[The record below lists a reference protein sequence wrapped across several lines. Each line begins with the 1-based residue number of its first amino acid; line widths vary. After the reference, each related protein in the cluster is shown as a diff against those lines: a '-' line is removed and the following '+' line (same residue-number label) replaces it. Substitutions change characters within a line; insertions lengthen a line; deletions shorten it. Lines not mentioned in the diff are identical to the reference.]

1 MSSLEDL
8 LKEIAVK
15 HGIAVSRDDPI
26 MILKTINERLLR
38 DSATAQQEALQ
49 QFKSE
54 VEEVAQRW
62 QVDALDKSQRVLAAA
77 LVEARKLIERETV
90 EAVKKTVDAARLA
103 AQDEIKATMVPLR
116 AAHDRTARLVAVNVI
131 SAALA
136 FGAAFIAFVAS
147 L

>member
-54 VEEVAQRW
+54 IEEVAQRW
-62 QVDALDKSQRVLAAA
+62 QGDALDKSQRVLAAA
-77 LVEARKLIERETV
+77 LAEARKLIERETV